1 MPPARVPTAASRSAR
16 CRPSYLKRLY
26 FDSLVYTHPQ
36 LEYLVRQYGADHV
49 LMGTDYPADMGEID
63 PIGFI
68 EGAPGLSAEERAA
81 ILGLNAARLLGIA
94 VPA

>member
-1 MPPARVPTAASRSAR
+1 MPPARGRIAANRSADADD
-16 CRPSYLKRLY
+16 YLKRLY
-26 FDSLVYTHPQ
+26 FDTLVYTHPQ

-68 EGAPGLSAEERAA
+68 EGAPD
-81 ILGLNAARLLGIA
+81 
-94 VPA
+94 

>member
-1 MPPARVPTAASRSAR
+1 
-16 CRPSYLKRLY
+16 
-26 FDSLVYTHPQ
+26 

-49 LMGTDYPADMGEID
+49 LVGTDYPADMGEID

-68 EGAPGLSAEERAA
+68 EGASLSAEERAA

-94 VPA
+94 APAVQRV